1 MKGLKIC
8 VCKGG
13 VGVGRYFFNC
23 TYHFGQVWSIHKDEM
38 SVYRTLRIYT
48 GNLPVNNA
56 YCILA
61 DFHSER
67 NKNCD

>member
-1 MKGLKIC
+1 MRGLKIC
-8 VCKGG
+8 VCWGEFN
-13 VGVGRYFFNC
+13 VLIVLGR
-23 TYHFGQVWSIHKDEM
+23 FGQIHKNEM

-67 NKNCD
+67 NKN